1 MRGKMHYRN
10 LCREKGM
17 TVKQATLYSVCM
29 VYTKV
34 YEKCLSDIDSRN
46 ANIPLFMVLL
56 LLTGD
61 RPGTAKVG
69 LLSVT
74 YDEIELSEKEG
85 VFKLQFTGSLKASK
99 YSTKTIIVNQ
109 KIYKIINERKRK
121 NSATEK
127 LFGDLKIM
135 NHKHKWAFIKPWFR
149 LDMARKI
156 AISSLFFINI

>member
-1 MRGKMHYRN
+1 
-10 LCREKGM
+10 
-17 TVKQATLYSVCM
+17 
-29 VYTKV
+29 
-34 YEKCLSDIDSRN
+34 
-46 ANIPLFMVLL
+46 MVLL